1 MPSFFT
7 EFLIFIDCLSFIF
20 FLVCHTLLSVF
31 GLAFI
36 VYTFSCLSFLFF
48 LKLCGDL
55 FLSKLVCC
63 DIFHLKL
70 LYSTSKAWLRTKY
83 FLGMVL
89 VLSWAFS
96 SNLYLTVFNCLT
108 SFFHCFVFLFLC
120 VFSSWLISLVESPP
134 NRAHHKRQPFMK
146 T

>member
-1 MPSFFT
+1 MPSLFI
-7 EFLIFIDCLSFIF
+7 EFLIFLDCLSFIF

-36 VYTFSCLSFLFF
+36 VYTFFLLVFLFF

-70 LYSTSKAWLRTKY
+70 LHSTRKAWLRTEY
-83 FLGMVL
+83 FLGV
-89 VLSWAFS
+89 V
-96 SNLYLTVFNCLT
+96 
-108 SFFHCFVFLFLC
+108 
-120 VFSSWLISLVESPP
+120 
-134 NRAHHKRQPFMK
+134 
-146 T
+146 